1 MRKIQDLIRFVK
13 SQAIRVRTIIDKHP
27 DDARSKGSLVPV
39 LRQFEEVALELQ
51 RIPELEAEIER
62 LSTLNGQRSNGR
74 KTSLDNLEV
83 HPKDLEGLPDELIAQ
98 LSISESDREE
108 FELLALIEAAGG
120 TMSLDQILIGLYKKR
135 GEIYE
140 RVKLNQR
147 LYRMAT
153 KGALY
158 SVPGRKG
165 WYSIYEP
172 SGSNQQDE
180 KEKEQSPQ
188 G

>member
-1 MRKIQDLIRFVK
+1 
-13 SQAIRVRTIIDKHP
+13 
-27 DDARSKGSLVPV
+27 
-39 LRQFEEVALELQ
+39 
-51 RIPELEAEIER
+51 
-62 LSTLNGQRSNGR
+62 
-74 KTSLDNLEV
+74 
-83 HPKDLEGLPDELIAQ
+83 PKDLEGLPEELIAE

-108 FELLALIEAAGG
+108 FELLAIIEAGGG
-120 TMSLDQILIGLYKKR
+120 TMSLDQLLVAVYKKH
-135 GEIYE
+135 GTIYE

-147 LYRMAT
+147 LYRMAS

-172 SGSNQQDE
+172 SETVQHTE
-180 KEKEQSPQ
+180 REKEQSPQ